1 MPMHNSEN
9 QPIKDRSKLFVEQA
23 PSAIAMFDREV
34 CYLAASQQWL
44 KDYNLEGRDIIGKS
58 HYDIFNNISQEWKDI
73 HQECL
78 KGAIKQKQ
86 EDSFIG
92 NDGTTQ
98 WISWDVRPWYT
109 EKNEIGGILMYTAD
123 ITSIKKKEHLLS
135 RYQELLEKTNEV
147 ASIGT
152 WEVDLKKKTVTWS
165 KVTRD
170 IHEVDDNYTPNL
182 EDGISFYKEGE
193 NRDSLTKHFLAC
205 IDKKKVFDLEL
216 EIITDKG
223 NHKWV
228 RTVGIPEIEN
238 NEVVSVYGVFQDI
251 DEKTKAN
258 KLLSLQEEQFRQTF
272 EFAANGMALVG
283 LKGEW
288 LQVNKS
294 LSQIIGYSKNE
305 LEKLTFD
312 DITHPDDLE
321 KDYSLLDQLI
331 RGKIDS
337 YQMEKRYFHKNGHII
352 WVLLSVSMVKNSSG
366 LPSHF
371 VSQINNITERK
382 QAQFELQ
389 ESLSKLQG
397 IQDASTQVSIIET
410 DLNGIIKSFNRGAE
424 NLLGYSA
431 GEMIDKQTPEII
443 HLASEI
449 KERSKELSE
458 NYNISIQGMQTLIYQ
473 ASIGLYETRE
483 WTYMRKDGST
493 FPVQLTV
500 TAIKNRYNEV
510 KGYLGVA
517 TDISNLK
524 RVEEEVK
531 SLLDVTQEQNERLL
545 NFAHI
550 VSHNLRSH
558 SGNLSML
565 TELMKMEVPEATQNP
580 FFPLLT
586 EASENLKETIQHLN
600 EVVAMSTK
608 TNDNLLSL
616 NLLEYIKKAQTN
628 LHATILESKTQIE
641 INVSSSIFVK
651 AIPAY
656 LESIFLNLISNAV
669 KYRSADR
676 PNQISIDAFVKKEFV
691 VIKFTDNGMGMN
703 MKLHGRKLFG
713 MYKTFH
719 GNEDARG
726 IGLFITKNQIE
737 AMNGKIEV
745 ESELNKGTT
754 FKVYLKL

>member
-1 MPMHNSEN
+1 MHHSEN
-9 QPIKDRSKLFVEQA
+9 QPIKDRSELFVEQS

-34 CYLAASQQWL
+34 RYLAASQQWL
-44 KDYNLEGRDIIGKS
+44 KDYNLEGLDIIGKS
-58 HYDIFNNISQEWKDI
+58 HYDIFDNISQEWKDI

-78 KGAIKQKQ
+78 KGAIKKKQ

-98 WISWDVRPWYT
+98 WISWDIRPWYT

-123 ITSIKKKEHLLS
+123 ITPIKKKEHLLS
-135 RYQELLEKTNEV
+135 RYQELLDKTNEV

-170 IHEVDDNYTPNL
+170 IHEAAEGFTPNIN
-182 EDGISFYKEGE
+182 DGINFYKEGE
-193 NRDSLTKHFLAC
+193 NREIIYKHFQAC
-205 IDKKKVFDLEL
+205 IEEKKTFDLEL
-216 EIITDKG
+216 EIITAKG
-223 NHKWV
+223 NHKWI

-238 NEVVSVYGVFQDI
+238 NQVVSVYGVFQDI

-258 KLLSLQEEQFRQTF
+258 KLLALQEEQFRQTF

-283 LKGEW
+283 LQGQW

-305 LEKLTFD
+305 LEKLTFA
-312 DITHPDDLE
+312 DITHPADLE
-321 KDYSLLDQLI
+321 KDYKLLDQLTN
-331 RGKIDS
+331 GKIDS
-337 YQMEKRYFHKNGHII
+337 YQMEKRYFHKKGHII
-352 WVLLSVSMVKNSSG
+352 WVLLSVSMVKNSMG
-366 LPSHF
+366 LPSHY
-371 VSQINNITERK
+371 VAQINNITERK
-382 QAQFELQ
+382 QAQFQLQ
-389 ESLSKLQG
+389 ESISKLQG

-410 DLNGIIKSFNRGAE
+410 DINGVIKSFNRGAE

-431 GEMIDKQTPEII
+431 TEMIDKQTPEII

-449 KERSKELSE
+449 KERSKELSKS
-458 NYNISIQGMQTLIYQ
+458 YNTDIQGVQTLVYQ
-473 ASIGLYETRE
+473 ASVGLYETRE
-483 WTYMRKDGST
+483 WTYIRKNGST

-500 TAIKNRYNEV
+500 TAIKNSNNEV

-628 LHATILESKTQIE
+628 LHASILESETQIE

-669 KYRSADR
+669 KYRSSER
-676 PNQISIDAFVKKEFV
+676 PNRITIDAIVKKQFV

-745 ESELNKGTT
+745 ESELDKGTT

>member
-1 MPMHNSEN
+1 MHNPRN
-9 QPIKDRSKLFVEQA
+9 NRTKDRSELFVEQA

-34 CYLAASQQWL
+34 RYLAASQQWL
-44 KDYNLEGRDIIGKS
+44 KDYNLEGLDIIGKS
-58 HYDIFNNISQEWKDI
+58 HYEVFENIGQEWKDI

-78 KGAIKQKQ
+78 KGAIKKRQ
-86 EDSFIG
+86 EDSFVTNEG
-92 NDGTTQ
+92 KLQ
-98 WISWDVRPWYT
+98 WITWDVRPWYT

-123 ITSIKKKEHLLS
+123 ITPIKKKEHLLS
-135 RYQELLEKTNEV
+135 RYQYLLEKTNEV

-152 WEVDLKKKTVTWS
+152 WEVDLKEMTVTWS
-165 KVTRD
+165 PVTRD
-170 IHEVDDNYTPNL
+170 IHEVDDDFEPSV
-182 EDGISFYKEGE
+182 EDGINFYKKGE
-193 NRDSLTKHFLAC
+193 SRDTISKSFQAC
-205 IDKKKVFDLEL
+205 IDKKETFDLEL
-216 EIITDKG
+216 EIITAKG
-223 NHKWV
+223 NHRWI

-238 NEVVSVYGVFQDI
+238 NQVISVYGVFQDI

-258 KLLSLQEEQFRQTF
+258 KLLALQEEQFRQTF

-294 LSQIIGYSKNE
+294 LSQIIGYPKNE
-305 LEKLTFD
+305 LAKLTFA
-312 DITHPDDLE
+312 DITHPEDLE
-321 KDYSLLDQLI
+321 KDYSLLNQLI
-331 RGKIDS
+331 NGEIES
-337 YQMEKRYFHKNGHII
+337 YQMEKRYFHKKGHII
-352 WVLLSVSMVKNSSG
+352 WVLLSVSMVKNSMGS
-366 LPSHF
+366 PSHF

-382 QAQFELQ
+382 HAQFQLQ
-389 ESLSKLQG
+389 ESISRLQG

-410 DLNGIIKSFNRGAE
+410 DLNGVIKSFNRGAE
-424 NLLGYSA
+424 NLLGYTAS
-431 GEMIDKQTPEII
+431 EMIDKETPEII
-443 HLASEI
+443 HLKSEVKARGI
-449 KERSKELSE
+449 ELSE
-458 NYNISIQGMQTLIYQ
+458 AYNMDIQGIQTLLYQ
-473 ASIGLYETRE
+473 AKKGLYETRE
-483 WTYMRKDGST
+483 WTYIRKDGST

-500 TAIKNRYNEV
+500 TAIKDSNNEI
-510 KGYLGVA
+510 KGYLGIA
-517 TDISNLK
+517 TDVSNLK

-531 SLLDVTQEQNERLL
+531 SLLDVTQEQNDRLL

-616 NLLEYIKKAQTN
+616 NLLEFIKKAQTN
-628 LHATILESKTQIE
+628 LHASILESRTQIE
-641 INVSSSIFVK
+641 INVPSSIFVT

-656 LESIFLNLISNAV
+656 LESIFLNLMSNAV
-669 KYRSADR
+669 KYRSPDR
-676 PNQISIDAFVKKEFV
+676 PNRITIDTEIEESFV
-691 VIKFTDNGMGMN
+691 VVKFTDNGMGMD

-737 AMNGKIEV
+737 AMNGKVEV

-754 FKVYLKL
+754 FKVYLKS

>member
-1 MPMHNSEN
+1 MYNPNNKH
-9 QPIKDRSKLFVEQA
+9 IKDRSELFVEQA
-23 PSAIAMFDREV
+23 PSAIAMFDREIR
-34 CYLAASQQWL
+34 YLAASQEWL
-44 KDYNLEGRDIIGKS
+44 KDYNLEGQDIIGKS
-58 HYDIFNNISQEWKDI
+58 HYDVFKNIGQEWKDI
-73 HQECL
+73 HQESL
-78 KGAIKQKQ
+78 RGAIKKKQ
-86 EDSFIG
+86 EDSFTT
-92 NDGTTQ
+92 NDGSTQ
-98 WISWDVRPWYT
+98 WITWDVRPWYT

-152 WEVDLKKKTVTWS
+152 WEVDLKNGTVTWS

-170 IHEVDDNYTPNL
+170 IHEAEEGFTPSI
-182 EDGISFYKEGE
+182 ESGINFYKEGE
-193 NRDSLTKHFLAC
+193 SRDLVSKQFQAC
-205 IDKKKVFDLEL
+205 IDKKETFDLEL
-216 EIITDKG
+216 EIVTAKG
-223 NHKWV
+223 NHKWI
-228 RTVGIPEIEN
+228 RTIGIPEIEN
-238 NEVVSVYGVFQDI
+238 NEVISVYGVFQDI

-258 KLLSLQEEQFRQTF
+258 KLLALQEEQFRQTF
-272 EFAANGMALVG
+272 EFAANGMALVDLDG
-283 LKGEW
+283 KW
-288 LQVNKS
+288 LQVNQS
-294 LSQIIGYSKNE
+294 LCQIIGYPKRE
-305 LEKLTFD
+305 LSKLTFA

-321 KDYSLLDQLI
+321 KDFRLLNQLTK
-331 RGKIDS
+331 GEIDS
-337 YQMEKRYFHKNGHII
+337 YQMEKRYFHKKGHII
-352 WVLLSVSMVKNSSG
+352 WVLLSASMVKNSLG
-366 LPSHF
+366 LPSHY
-371 VSQINNITERK
+371 VAQINNITERK
-382 QAQFELQ
+382 EAQIQLQ
-389 ESLSKLQG
+389 ESISKLQG
-397 IQDASTQVSIIET
+397 IQDASTQVCIIET

-431 GEMIDKQTPEII
+431 KEMINRQSPEVI
-443 HLASEI
+443 HLASEV
-449 KERSKELSE
+449 KNRGKELSKT
-458 NYNISIQGMQTLIYQ
+458 YGIDIQGLQTLIYQ
-473 ASIGLYETRE
+473 ASIGHYETRE
-483 WTYMRKDGST
+483 WTYVRKDGST

-500 TAIKNRYNEV
+500 TAIKNSNNEI
-510 KGYLGVA
+510 KGYLGMA
-517 TDISNLK
+517 TDVSSLK

-531 SLLDVTQEQNERLL
+531 SLLDVTKEQNERLL

-586 EASENLKETIQHLN
+586 EASDNLKETIQHLN

-608 TNDNLLSL
+608 TNDNLHSL
-616 NLLEYIKKAQTN
+616 NLLEYIKKAQIN
-628 LHATILESKTQIE
+628 LHASVLESETQIE
-641 INVSSSIFVK
+641 NNVSPSIFVQ

-656 LESIFLNLISNAV
+656 LESIFLNLISNAI
-669 KYRSADR
+669 KYRSSDR
-676 PNQISIDAFVKKEFV
+676 PNRITIDAETKKKFV
-691 VIKFTDNGMGMN
+691 VIKFTDNGRGMN

-745 ESELNKGTT
+745 ESELDKGTT

>member
-1 MPMHNSEN
+1 MHNPSN
-9 QPIKDRSKLFVEQA
+9 NHTKDRSELFVEQA

-34 CYLAASQQWL
+34 RYLAASQQWL
-44 KDYNLEGRDIIGKS
+44 KDYNLEGLDIIGKS
-58 HYDIFNNISQEWKDI
+58 HYEVFENIGQEWKDI

-78 KGAIKQKQ
+78 KGAIKKRQ
-86 EDSFIG
+86 EDSFVTNEG
-92 NDGTTQ
+92 KLQ
-98 WISWDVRPWYT
+98 WITWDVRPWYT

-123 ITSIKKKEHLLS
+123 ITPIKKKEHLLS
-135 RYQELLEKTNEV
+135 RYQYLLEKTNEV

-152 WEVDLKKKTVTWS
+152 WEVDLKEMTVMWS
-165 KVTRD
+165 PVTRD
-170 IHEVDDNYTPNL
+170 IHEVDNDFEPSV
-182 EDGISFYKEGE
+182 EDGINFYKKGE
-193 NRDSLTKHFLAC
+193 SRDTISKSFQAC
-205 IDKKKVFDLEL
+205 IDKKETFDLEL
-216 EIITDKG
+216 EIITAKG
-223 NHKWV
+223 NHRWI

-238 NEVVSVYGVFQDI
+238 NQVISVYGVFQDI

-258 KLLSLQEEQFRQTF
+258 KLLALQEEQFRQTF

-294 LSQIIGYSKNE
+294 LSQIIGYPKNE
-305 LEKLTFD
+305 LAKLTFA
-312 DITHPDDLE
+312 DITHPEDLE
-321 KDYSLLDQLI
+321 KDYSLLNQLI
-331 RGKIDS
+331 NGEIES
-337 YQMEKRYFHKNGHII
+337 YQMEKRYFHKKGHII
-352 WVLLSVSMVKNSSG
+352 WVLLSVSMVKNSMGS
-366 LPSHF
+366 PSHF

-382 QAQFELQ
+382 HAQFQLQ
-389 ESLSKLQG
+389 ESISRLQG

-410 DLNGIIKSFNRGAE
+410 DLNGVIKSFNRGAE
-424 NLLGYSA
+424 NLLGYTAS
-431 GEMIDKQTPEII
+431 EMIDKETPEII
-443 HLASEI
+443 HLKSEVNARGI
-449 KERSKELSE
+449 ELSE
-458 NYNISIQGMQTLIYQ
+458 AYNMDIQGIQTLLYQ
-473 ASIGLYETRE
+473 AKKGLYETRE
-483 WTYMRKDGST
+483 WTYIRKDGST

-500 TAIKNRYNEV
+500 TAIKDSNNEI
-510 KGYLGVA
+510 KGYLGIA
-517 TDISNLK
+517 TDVSNLK

-531 SLLDVTQEQNERLL
+531 SLLDVTQEQNDRLL

-616 NLLEYIKKAQTN
+616 NLLEFIKKAQTN
-628 LHATILESKTQIE
+628 LHASILESRTQIE
-641 INVSSSIFVK
+641 INVPSSIFVT

-656 LESIFLNLISNAV
+656 LESIFLNLMSNAV
-669 KYRSADR
+669 KYRSPDR
-676 PNQISIDAFVKKEFV
+676 PNRITIDTEIEESFV
-691 VIKFTDNGMGMN
+691 VVKFTDNGMGMD

-737 AMNGKIEV
+737 AMNGKVEV

-754 FKVYLKL
+754 FKVYLKS

>member
-1 MPMHNSEN
+1 MQTPTNKPS
-9 QPIKDRSKLFVEQA
+9 KDRSELFVEQS

-34 CYLAASQQWL
+34 RYLAASQQWL
-44 KDYNLEGRDIIGKS
+44 KDYDLEGLDIIGKS
-58 HYDIFNNISQEWKDI
+58 HYDVFKNISQEWKKI

-78 KGAIKQKQ
+78 KGAIKKKQ
-86 EDSFIG
+86 EDSFLT
-92 NDGTTQ
+92 NDGSLQ
-98 WISWDVRPWYT
+98 WITWDVRPWYT

-123 ITSIKKKEHLLS
+123 ITTIKKKEHLLT
-135 RYQELLEKTNEV
+135 RYQDLLEKTNEV

-152 WEVDLKKKTVTWS
+152 WEIDLKKMSVTWS
-165 KVTRD
+165 PVTRA
-170 IHEVDDNYTPNL
+170 IHEAEEGFEPNI
-182 EDGISFYKEGE
+182 ETGINFYKEGE
-193 NRDSLTKHFLAC
+193 SRDTISKYFQAC
-205 IDKKKVFDLEL
+205 IDEKETFDLEL
-216 EIITDKG
+216 QIVTAKG
-223 NHKWV
+223 NHKWI

-238 NEVVSVYGVFQDI
+238 NKVVSVYGVFQDI

-258 KLLSLQEEQFRQTF
+258 KLLALQEEQFRQTF

-294 LSQIIGYSKNE
+294 LSLIIGYTKSE
-305 LEKLTFD
+305 FARLTFA
-312 DITHPDDLE
+312 DITHPEDLE
-321 KDYSLLDQLI
+321 KDYNLLNQLT
-331 RGKIDS
+331 RGEIDS
-337 YQMEKRYFHKNGHII
+337 YQMEKRYFHKKGHII
-352 WVLLSVSMVKNSSG
+352 WVLLSVSMVKNNLG
-366 LPSHF
+366 LPSHY
-371 VSQINNITERK
+371 VAQINNITERK
-382 QAQFELQ
+382 QAQFQLQ
-389 ESLSKLQG
+389 ESISKLQG

-410 DLNGIIKSFNRGAE
+410 NLNGVIKSFNRGAE

-431 GEMIDKQTPEII
+431 SEMVDQTTPEII
-443 HLASEI
+443 HLASEVE
-449 KERSKELSE
+449 ERGKELSKA
-458 NYNISIQGMQTLIYQ
+458 YDKDIQGLQTLIYQ

-483 WTYMRKDGST
+483 WTYIRKDGST

-500 TAIKNRYNEV
+500 TAIKDAKGEV

-517 TDISNLK
+517 TDISSLK

-586 EASENLKETIQHLN
+586 EASNNLKETIQHLN

-608 TNDNLLSL
+608 TNDNLLLL
-616 NLLEYIKKAQTN
+616 NLLEYIKKAQVN
-628 LHATILESKTQIE
+628 LHASIVESETQIE
-641 INVSSSIFVK
+641 NNVSSSIFVQ

-656 LESIFLNLISNAV
+656 LESIFLNLISNAI
-669 KYRSADR
+669 KYRSSDR
-676 PNQISIDAFVKKEFV
+676 PNRITIDVETKKQFV
-691 VIKFTDNGMGMN
+691 VIKFTDNGIGMN